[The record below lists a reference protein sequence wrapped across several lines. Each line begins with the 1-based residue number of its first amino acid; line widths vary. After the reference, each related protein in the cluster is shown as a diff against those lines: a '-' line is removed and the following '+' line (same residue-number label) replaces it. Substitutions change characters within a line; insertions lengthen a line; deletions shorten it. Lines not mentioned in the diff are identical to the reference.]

1 MATVSETT
9 HRGYAEADEFVQ
21 YQIEK
26 ARDRIKATDLLTA
39 AVLTALLL
47 FSYLLIFTLL
57 DHWVIEGGFQA
68 WTRAGMLVTVVAL
81 CGLIVYRYV
90 LRRWTHR
97 IHPLF
102 AAKMLD
108 NSSEGIAGSLMTL
121 VDLQAEGR
129 KCDQPIHRTLEKRA
143 AVRLAEVHIDEAID
157 RRLLIRLGAVLFIV
171 VLVTCLYAVFSP
183 KSISL
188 LRPLTLSQ
196 SQVATRTVIEAVQPG
211 NSKVPVGS
219 QVQFIADLSGVI
231 PEEVNLLF
239 TTADRRFVDQP
250 LTMRATEDPQR
261 FEVVMIG
268 EGDRGI
274 RQSFQY
280 RIIAG
285 DASSDVY
292 SISVDQPPSARVVQ
306 VDYRYP
312 DYMSLPER
320 TDSSGTIEAWEGS
333 TVTIHAESNLPIAS
347 AVLQLSDEPTF
358 KTRGEEI
365 PVSIRDTQLTVE
377 LALDARE
384 DGSLPKYYRIQ
395 VFDAD
400 GNVDPEPVVYG
411 LEIRRDQPPVLRL
424 LDPTRD
430 LQVPSNAVVPMLI
443 EAEDPDFLLRSVS
456 LHYSVNGKPVQPSE
470 VLLDT
475 TKSRMPKRWVQTWEF
490 RLAPL
495 RLNPGDVVTYYV
507 EARDNR
513 PPLGNQSRSGE
524 LNLQISGPA
533 SDEAVEE
540 QLNDAKELQEQQLR
554 ELQQDPGKPQQD
566 PDTTAPLEPPTPEE
580 ATTPDSP
587 QQPDNDAQLDP
598 SETTSLDGNPSEAG
612 NAQRQGE
619 NESSADDGKGN
630 PSESKDADSNQND
643 PGSPSRKLDEDEA
656 LQRLIEQM
664 NSRQPDGNDSESA
677 ADNSSSGKAS
687 DGQASGESRPR
698 NSDTP
703 ESTEPRNESGAP
715 ESTEGS
721 GEQKAAN
728 EIPSSSAD
736 SKDPGNKKQGNE
748 PSSEDDSKVP
758 ADDSKLEQPEGK
770 SGAGT
775 TEQEEDAQKNGD
787 GAQMPTT
794 ETGESTNPE
803 RSKNGKSP
811 DEERQDS
818 PTTSNSNSELNRKDA
833 NRDSNSNTDPAVPN
847 TDNPDS
853 PKPPNKD
860 PLTEPGSEM
869 SKPTEDKAG
878 SDQTSETEPKPS
890 ENSNGGEK
898 STDAQKS
905 SDPRSKNGDQGEPSN
920 NSKDG
925 APDEMKS
932 NDQSTQK
939 PANEKAG
946 ESNDDSKDG
955 SPNEAQK
962 QQGTNEKSSDSEKPG
977 AEESSDP
984 EKSGATEKSDGQDSN
999 SENDNSEKSG
1009 GEKSGGEK
1017 SGGEKSGGEK
1027 SGGEKSGGEKSGG
1040 EKSGGEKSGGEKSG
1054 GEKSGGEKSGGEKSG
1069 GEKSGGEKSGG
1080 EKSGGEKSGGEKSG
1094 GEKSGGE
1101 KSGGE
1106 KSGGEKSGGEKSGGE
1121 KSGGEKSGGEKS
1133 GGEKS
1138 GGEKSGGE
1146 KSGGEKSGGE
1156 KSGGEKSGGE
1166 KSGGEKSGG
1175 EKSGGEK
1182 SGGEKSGGEKSGGEK
1197 SGGEKSGGEKSGGEK
1212 SGGEKGGKG
1221 QGSGKGGDQPGKSG
1235 ENGSPGGK
1243 GNNSGSTTSGKGKG
1257 SPGTL
1262 EAAGDGDAGAPD
1274 QKPTGADGNSEDVK
1288 EDPAIDEAAKA
1299 AGLALERLQQD
1310 LERGKVDPKLLEQ
1323 LGWTEAELKDFA
1335 DRLQE
1340 QLAEREQNS
1349 QQQRENELSQKSF
1362 EEMLRSLNVRSAG
1375 KSRDGSTRRD
1385 RDQQDTTGRQTAPP
1399 ARYQQLYDMYR
1410 RSTPGAAPPPNKG
1423 LRAP

>member
-57 DHWVIEGGFQA
+57 DHWVIEGGFRA
-68 WTRAGMLVTVVAL
+68 WTRAAMLATVVAL
-81 CGLIVYRYV
+81 CGLILYRYV

-129 KCDQPIHRTLEKRA
+129 NCDQPIHRTLEKRA
-143 AVRLAEVHIDEAID
+143 AVRLAEVHVDEAID
-157 RRLLIRLGAVLFIV
+157 RRLLIRLGTVLFIV

-188 LRPLTLSQ
+188 LRPLTLAQ

-211 NSKVPVGS
+211 NTKVPMGS
-219 QVQFIADLSGVI
+219 QVPFIADLSGVI
-231 PEEVNLLF
+231 PEDVSLLF

-280 RIIAG
+280 QIVAG

-292 SISVDQPPSARVVQ
+292 FITVDQPPTARVVQ

-312 DYMSLPER
+312 AYMSLPER
-320 TDSSGTIEAWEGS
+320 SDSSGTIEAWEGS
-333 TVTIHAESNLPIAS
+333 TVTIHAESNMPIAS

-358 KTRGEEI
+358 KTRGEEVS
-365 PVSIRDTQLTVE
+365 VSIRETQLSVE
-377 LALDARE
+377 LTLDARE

-395 VFDAD
+395 VYDAD
-400 GNVDPEPVVYG
+400 GNADPEPVVYG
-411 LEIRRDQPPVLRL
+411 MEIRRDQPPVLRL

-430 LQVPSNAVVPMLI
+430 LQVPSNAIVPMLI

-513 PPLGNQSRSGE
+513 PPLGNQSRSSE

-540 QLNDAKELQEQQLR
+540 QLNEAKELQEQQLR
-554 ELQQDPGKPQQD
+554 ELQQDPGEPQQN
-566 PDTTAPLEPPTPEE
+566 PDTTAPLEPQTPED
-580 ATTPDSP
+580 ATNPDTPQPQDNAAQQDPTESTSP
-587 QQPDNDAQLDP
+587 
-598 SETTSLDGNPSEAG
+598 DGNPSDAG
-612 NAQRQGE
+612 TAQRKGE
-619 NESSADDGKGN
+619 DESSAEDGKGKSSDSN
-630 PSESKDADSNQND
+630 DSDSNQN
-643 PGSPSRKLDEDEA
+643 GSKSASRKLDEDEA
-656 LQRLIEQM
+656 LQRLIEEM

-677 ADNSSSGKAS
+677 ADNSSSGKPNDSQKSA
-687 DGQASGESRPR
+687 DSRPR
-698 NSDTP
+698 NSGSSESGEGSETAGEP
-703 ESTEPRNESGAP
+703 ESSKGSDEPKS
-715 ESTEGS
+715 
-721 GEQKAAN
+721 AN
-728 EIPSSSAD
+728 DNSASDAD
-736 SKDPGNKKQGNE
+736 SKDPADPANDKQGNE
-748 PSSEDDSKVP
+748 PSSEQDSKAP
-758 ADDSKLEQPEGK
+758 SDDVKAEQPEGD
-770 SGAGT
+770 SGEGASEKEKDGKK
-775 TEQEEDAQKNGD
+775 DAQQD
-787 GAQMPTT
+787 GTQMPSSK
-794 ETGESTNPE
+794 TGESTEKEP
-803 RSKNGKSP
+803 SKNGKVGDDDRSEKP
-811 DEERQDS
+811 DANESD
-818 PTTSNSNSELNRKDA
+818 SELNRKNA
-833 NRDSNSNTDPAVPN
+833 NGEPTSSPDKA
-847 TDNPDS
+847 NPDMPET
-853 PKPPNKD
+853 PKND

-869 SKPTEDKAG
+869 PKSAGDKTG
-878 SDQTSETEPKPS
+878 NDQPGEKEPMPS

-905 SDPRSKNGDQGEPSN
+905 SAQSSKDGDKEEPSN

-925 APDEMKS
+925 NPDAMKS
-932 NDQSTQK
+932 NNKSSEK
-939 PANEKAG
+939 PGNEKT
-946 ESNDDSKDG
+946 EETSEDSKDG
-955 SPNEAQK
+955 SPNEDPK
-962 QQGTNEKSSDSEKPG
+962 QRRTNEKSSDSAKPG
-977 AEESSDP
+977 NEKSSDP
-984 EKSGATEKSDGQDSN
+984 EKSGETEKSDGQSST
-999 SENDNSEKSG
+999 SENDNSEKSGGEKSGGEKSGSEKSGGEKSGGEKSGGEKSGGEKSGGEKSGGEKSGGEKSGGEKSGSEKSG

-1106 KSGGEKSGGEKSGGE
+1106 KSGGEKPGGEKPGGE
-1121 KSGGEKSGGEKS
+1121 KPGGEMPGGEKG
-1133 GGEKS
+1133 
-1138 GGEKSGGE
+1138 
-1146 KSGGEKSGGE
+1146 
-1156 KSGGEKSGGE
+1156 
-1166 KSGGEKSGG
+1166 
-1175 EKSGGEK
+1175 
-1182 SGGEKSGGEKSGGEK
+1182 
-1197 SGGEKSGGEKSGGEK
+1197 
-1212 SGGEKGGKG
+1212 GGEKGGKG
-1221 QGSGKGGDQPGKSG
+1221 QGSGKGGDKPGKSG

-1243 GNNSGSTTSGKGKG
+1243 GTNTGSTSSGRGKG
-1257 SPGTL
+1257 SPSSF
-1262 EAAGDGDAGAPD
+1262 EAAGDGDPGAKNQNPD
-1274 QKPTGADGNSEDVK
+1274 GADGKSENVT
-1288 EDPAIDEAAKA
+1288 EDPAVDEAAKA

-1349 QQQRENELSQKSF
+1349 QQERENELAQKSF
-1362 EEMLRSLNVRSAG
+1362 EEMLRSLNVRSGG

-1385 RDQQDTTGRQTAPP
+1385 RDQQDTTNRQTAPP

-1410 RSTPGAAPPPNKG
+1410 RSTPGAAPTPNKG